1 MLPGSTRPATRPHA
15 MPSFDESPFILF
27 WETTRACDLACKHCR
42 ACAVPSRDPRELT
55 TAEGRALLREAAA
68 LGTKLVVLTGGD
80 PAKRPDLVELVEY
93 GAGLGIRM
101 ALTPSATP
109 LVTRDWLAEL
119 RKVGLAR
126 LAISVDGSKAATH
139 DRFRGVVGSWERSHA
154 ILCDARELGLTTQV
168 NTSVCPENLEEL
180 PLLATQL
187 AALDIE
193 LWSVFFVVPTGRA
206 TGMTPLSAEA
216 VESVL
221 EWLEVLVRRSPFDVK
236 TTAAPQFR
244 RVLLQ
249 KKHERDDIVGL
260 RSLQRS
266 PRLSST
272 SVKPAESP
280 SESTELPAGL
290 TDGIGRSPRGV
301 NDGQGVVF
309 VSHVGEIQPSGFLP
323 IVAGNV
329 RMEGLSRTYRESP
342 LFKAL
347 RDTDQLGGKCGRC
360 EFRKVCGGSRA
371 RAHAVTGDVLAEDP
385 SCTYQPRRKAS

>member
-42 ACAVPSRDPRELT
+42 ACAVPNRDPRELT

-139 DRFRGVVGSWERSHA
+139 DRFRGVVGSWARSHS

-168 NTSVCPENLEEL
+168 NTSVCPENLDEL

-260 RSLQRS
+260 S
-266 PRLSST
+266 
-272 SVKPAESP
+272 
-280 SESTELPAGL
+280 
-290 TDGIGRSPRGV
+290 DGIGRSPRGV